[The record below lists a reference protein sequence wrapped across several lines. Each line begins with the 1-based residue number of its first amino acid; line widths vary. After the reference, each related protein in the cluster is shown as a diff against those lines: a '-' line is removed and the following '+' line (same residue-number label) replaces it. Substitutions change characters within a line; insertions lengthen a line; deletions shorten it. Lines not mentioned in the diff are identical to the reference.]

1 MKHLLKLKKFP
12 QHFFIYERE
21 HVAIARPEDI
31 KEYDYLASLKEGVKI
46 DFSQFRG
53 SSSDISWEGWTYL
66 LPYLQREWLY
76 HYSDIIDDRLDELF
90 RAFTYY
96 NRFENIVKLLD
107 QEDKSNL
114 LSWFKYLRLEKQ
126 DQIFVY
132 SNIDELNGFIDF
144 LEKDMANQPA

>member
-1 MKHLLKLKKFP
+1 MKHLLKLKKLP
-12 QHFFIYERE
+12 QHFFNYERDY
-21 HVAIARPEDI
+21 VAITRPEDI
-31 KEYDYLASLKEGVKI
+31 KDYDYLASLKEGEKI

-53 SSSDISWEGWTYL
+53 YSSDISYEGWAYL

-90 RAFTYY
+90 WFFTDL
-96 NRFENIVKLLD
+96 NGFEDFVKILD

-114 LSWFKYLRLEKQ
+114 LSWMRYLRLEKQ
-126 DQIFVY
+126 DQVFVY

>member
-12 QHFFIYERE
+12 QYFCIYERE
-21 HVAIARPEDI
+21 YVAITRPEDI
-31 KEYDYLASLKEGVKI
+31 KEYDYLASLKEGKKI

-53 SSSDISWEGWTYL
+53 SSSDISWEGWAYL

-76 HYSDIIDDRLDELF
+76 HYSETIDERLDELF
-90 RAFTYY
+90 SFFTIF
-96 NRFENIVKLLD
+96 NGFEDFVKILD

-114 LSWFKYLRLEKQ
+114 LSWIKYLLLEKQ
-126 DQIFVY
+126 DQVCVN
-132 SNIDELNGFIDF
+132 SNIDELNWFIAI

>member
-1 MKHLLKLKKFP
+1 MKHLLKLKKLP
-12 QHFFIYERE
+12 QHFFNYERDY
-21 HVAIARPEDI
+21 VAITRPEDI
-31 KEYDYLASLKEGVKI
+31 KDYDYLASLKEGEKI

-53 SSSDISWEGWTYL
+53 YSSDISYEGWAYL

-144 LEKDMANQPA
+144 LEKDMANQSA

>member
-1 MKHLLKLKKFP
+1 MKHLLKLKKLP
-12 QHFFIYERE
+12 QHFFNYERE

-31 KEYDYLASLKEGVKI
+31 KEYDYLASLKEGEKI

-53 SSSDISWEGWTYL
+53 SSSDISWEGWAYL
-66 LPYLQREWLY
+66 LPHLQREWLY

-90 RAFTYY
+90 SFFTIF
-96 NRFENIVKLLD
+96 NGFEDFVKILD

-114 LSWFKYLRLEKQ
+114 LSWMKYLRLEKQ
-126 DQIFVY
+126 DQIFVN

>member
-1 MKHLLKLKKFP
+1 MKYLLKLKKLP

-31 KEYDYLASLKEGVKI
+31 KEYDYLASLKEGEKI

-76 HYSDIIDDRLDELF
+76 HYSETIDERLDELF
-90 RAFTYY
+90 SFFTIF
-96 NRFENIVKLLD
+96 NGFEDFVKILD

-114 LSWFKYLRLEKQ
+114 LFWMKYLRLEKQ

-144 LEKDMANQPA
+144 LEKDMVNQPA

>member
-1 MKHLLKLKKFP
+1 MKHLLKLKKLP
-12 QHFFIYERE
+12 QHFFIYDRE
-21 HVAIARPEDI
+21 HVTITRPEDI
-31 KEYDYLASLKEGVKI
+31 KEYDYLASLKEGEKI

-53 SSSDISWEGWTYL
+53 SSSDISWEGWAYL

-114 LSWFKYLRLEKQ
+114 LSWMKYLLLEKQ
-126 DQIFVY
+126 DQVFVQCH
-132 SNIDELNGFIDF
+132 IDDLNEFIDF

>member
-1 MKHLLKLKKFP
+1 MKHLLKLKKLP
-12 QHFFIYERE
+12 QHFFNYERE

-31 KEYDYLASLKEGVKI
+31 KDYDYLALLKEGEKI

-53 SSSDISWEGWTYL
+53 YSSDISWEGWAYL

-96 NRFENIVKLLD
+96 HRFENIVKLLD

-114 LSWFKYLRLEKQ
+114 LSWMKYLLLEKQ
-126 DQIFVY
+126 GQVFVN
-132 SNIDELNGFIDF
+132 SNIDELNGFIAF
-144 LEKDMANQPA
+144 LEKEMANQPA

>member
-1 MKHLLKLKKFP
+1 MKHLLKLKKLP
-12 QHFFIYERE
+12 QYFFIYERE

-31 KEYDYLASLKEGVKI
+31 KDYDYLASLKEGKKI

-90 RAFTYY
+90 WSFTYQ
-96 NRFENIVKLLD
+96 NGFEDFVKILD

-114 LSWFKYLRLEKQ
+114 LSWMKYLRLEKQ
-126 DQIFVY
+126 DQVFVY
-132 SNIDELNGFIDF
+132 SNIDELNGFINF
-144 LEKDMANQPA
+144 LEKEMENQPA

>member
-12 QHFFIYERE
+12 QYFCIYERE
-21 HVAIARPEDI
+21 YVAITRPEDI
-31 KEYDYLASLKEGVKI
+31 KEYDYLASLKEGKKI

-53 SSSDISWEGWTYL
+53 SSSDISWEGWAYL

-76 HYSDIIDDRLDELF
+76 NYSETIDERLDELF
-90 RAFTYY
+90 SFFTIF
-96 NRFENIVKLLD
+96 NGFEDFVKILD

-114 LSWFKYLRLEKQ
+114 LSWMKYLLLEKQ
-126 DQIFVY
+126 DQVCMN
-132 SNIDELNGFIDF
+132 SNIDELNWFIAI

>member
-1 MKHLLKLKKFP
+1 MKYLLKLKKLP
-12 QHFFIYERE
+12 QHFFNYERDY
-21 HVAIARPEDI
+21 VAITRPEDI
-31 KEYDYLASLKEGVKI
+31 KDYDYLASLKEGDKI
-46 DFSQFRG
+46 DYSQFRG
-53 SSSDISWEGWTYL
+53 YSSDISYEGWAYL

-114 LSWFKYLRLEKQ
+114 LSWMKYLRLEKQ

>member
-1 MKHLLKLKKFP
+1 MKHLLKLKKLP
-12 QHFFIYERE
+12 QHFFNYERE

-31 KEYDYLASLKEGVKI
+31 NDYDYLASLKEGDKI

-53 SSSDISWEGWTYL
+53 YSSDISYEGWVYL

-90 RAFTYY
+90 WSFTYQ
-96 NRFENIVKLLD
+96 NGFEDFVQILD

-114 LSWFKYLRLEKQ
+114 LSWMKYLLLEKQ
-126 DQIFVY
+126 DQVFVN
-132 SNIDELNGFIDF
+132 SNIDELHGFIAF
-144 LEKDMANQPA
+144 LEKEMANQPA

>member
-1 MKHLLKLKKFP
+1 MKHLLKLKKLP
-12 QHFFIYERE
+12 QHFFKYERE
-21 HVAIARPEDI
+21 QVAIARPEDI
-31 KEYDYLASLKEGVKI
+31 KDYDYLASLKEGEKI

-53 SSSDISWEGWTYL
+53 YSSDISYEGWIYL

-96 NRFENIVKLLD
+96 HRFENIVKLLD

-114 LSWFKYLRLEKQ
+114 LSWMKYLRLEKQ
-126 DQIFVY
+126 DQVFVY

>member
-1 MKHLLKLKKFP
+1 MKHLLKLKKLP
-12 QHFFIYERE
+12 QHFFNYERDY
-21 HVAIARPEDI
+21 VAITRPEDI
-31 KEYDYLASLKEGVKI
+31 KDYDYLASLKEGKKI

-90 RAFTYY
+90 WSFTYQ
-96 NRFENIVKLLD
+96 NGFEDFVKILD

-114 LSWFKYLRLEKQ
+114 LSWMKYLRLEKQ
-126 DQIFVY
+126 DQVFVY
-132 SNIDELNGFIDF
+132 SNIDELNGFINF
-144 LEKDMANQPA
+144 LEKEMENQPA

>member
-12 QHFFIYERE
+12 QHFCIYERE
-21 HVAIARPEDI
+21 YVAITRPEDI
-31 KEYDYLASLKEGVKI
+31 KEYDYLASLKEGKKI

-53 SSSDISWEGWTYL
+53 SSSDISWEGWAYL

-76 HYSDIIDDRLDELF
+76 NYSETIDERLDELF
-90 RAFTYY
+90 SFFTIF
-96 NRFENIVKLLD
+96 NGFEDFVKILD

-114 LSWFKYLRLEKQ
+114 LSWMKYLLLEKQ
-126 DQIFVY
+126 DQVCMN
-132 SNIDELNGFIDF
+132 SNIDELNWFIAI

>member
-1 MKHLLKLKKFP
+1 MKYLLKLKKLP
-12 QHFFIYERE
+12 QHFFNYERDY
-21 HVAIARPEDI
+21 VAITRPEDI
-31 KEYDYLASLKEGVKI
+31 KDYDYLASLKEGDKI
-46 DFSQFRG
+46 DYSQFRG
-53 SSSDISWEGWTYL
+53 YSSDISYEGWAYL

-76 HYSDIIDDRLDELF
+76 HYSDIIDERLDELF

-114 LSWFKYLRLEKQ
+114 LSWLKYLRLEKQ

>member
-1 MKHLLKLKKFP
+1 MKHLLKLKKLP
-12 QHFFIYERE
+12 QHFFNYERDY
-21 HVAIARPEDI
+21 VAITRTEDI
-31 KEYDYLASLKEGVKI
+31 KDYDYLASLKEGKKI

-90 RAFTYY
+90 WAFTS
-96 NRFENIVKLLD
+96 NKRFENIVKLLD

-114 LSWFKYLRLEKQ
+114 LSWMKYLRLEKQ
-126 DQIFVY
+126 DQVFVY
-132 SNIDELNGFIDF
+132 SNIDELNGFINF
-144 LEKDMANQPA
+144 LEKEMENQPA

>member
-31 KEYDYLASLKEGVKI
+31 KEYDYLASLKEGEKI

-53 SSSDISWEGWTYL
+53 SSSDISWEGWAYL

-76 HYSDIIDDRLDELF
+76 HYSETIDERLDELF
-90 RAFTYY
+90 SFFTIF
-96 NRFENIVKLLD
+96 NGFEDFVKILD

-114 LSWFKYLRLEKQ
+114 LSWMKYLRLEKQ